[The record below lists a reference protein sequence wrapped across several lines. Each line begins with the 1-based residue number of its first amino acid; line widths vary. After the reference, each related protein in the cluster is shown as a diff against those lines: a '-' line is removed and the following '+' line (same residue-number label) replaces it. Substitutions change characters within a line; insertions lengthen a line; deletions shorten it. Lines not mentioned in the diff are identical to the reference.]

1 MSKNIKEMRIDLL
14 KIGDSAKAKYE
25 SSRDLKAAMI
35 AIKAYSEVTKT
46 ALTQVQYK
54 KLTGTPKLID
64 FLEE

>member
-1 MSKNIKEMRIDLL
+1 MSKNIKEMRTDLL

-25 SSRDLKAAMI
+25 TSLDLKAAMI